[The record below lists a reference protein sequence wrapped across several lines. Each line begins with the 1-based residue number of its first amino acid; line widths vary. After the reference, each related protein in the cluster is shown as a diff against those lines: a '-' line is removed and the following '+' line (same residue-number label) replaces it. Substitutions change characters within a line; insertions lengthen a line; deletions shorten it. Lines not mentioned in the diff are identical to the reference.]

1 MGVDVGVGEGVGVRD
16 GVGLGDAVGVDD
28 AEAVG
33 FADGV
38 GCGVSVGEF
47 PLQPAKKPTIAQRK
61 KRRMRFTIVPP
72 VNANEYRAIVMGGAS
87 RKRLGDLVPDDLL
100 HRGEQLSVAAVE
112 RR

>member
-16 GVGLGDAVGVDD
+16 GVGLGDGVGVDD

-38 GCGVSVGEF
+38 GCGVSVDEF

-72 VNANEYRAIVMGGAS
+72 GKCER
-87 RKRLGDLVPDDLL
+87 VPGN
-100 HRGEQLSVAAVE
+100 RNGWSV
-112 RR
+112 

>member
-1 MGVDVGVGEGVGVRD
+1 
-16 GVGLGDAVGVDD
+16 VGVDD